1 MRKRLRNADRPDPT
15 AASDRL
21 GPTLAEVIES
31 LPKEDQEDIEREFQR
46 LNNEVETLR
55 ELRETA
61 GKAQAHIAAA
71 LNIKQPSVSKIERQT
86 DMYLST
92 LRGYVEA
99 IGGELELTVRFPSRS
114 PVRIRKLGEAL
125 DTAEPSRRL
134 RKARSNRA
142 KIKRRLAA
150 VPA

>member
-1 MRKRLRNADRPDPT
+1 MGLTIDEIIP
-15 AASDRL
+15 
-21 GPTLAEVIES
+21 S
-31 LPKEDQEDIEREFQR
+31 LPKKRQQRIDARYQE
-46 LNNEVETLR
+46 LKNEVETLR
-55 ELRETA
+55 ELREAA

-99 IGGELELTVRFPSRS
+99 IGGELELTVRFPSRP
-114 PVRIRKLGEAL
+114 PVRLRQLGEAL
-125 DTAEPSRRL
+125 DTPKPSRRP
-134 RKARSNRA
+134 RKARSRRGKATRKRA
-142 KIKRRLAA
+142 L